1 MENFVKNKFAL
12 TEQGAKDLV
21 KASFVSFLI
30 YAINMVPSIL
40 LMIFIDEL
48 VLGNIKSNEFYIGFS
63 IIVLV
68 IMYLL
73 LSIEYDFLYNAT
85 YKESANLRIDI
96 AQRLSRL
103 PLAYFSKHDLSDL
116 SQTIMS
122 DVEAIEHAMS
132 HAIPKVLGFYIFFPL
147 VSLML
152 IWGNLKL
159 AFAVIL
165 PVILSFLL
173 MYISK
178 KTQLNEIKKH
188 YLKLRGNSESFQE
201 TIEMGQDIKSFGLAE
216 KFKRNLYKKM
226 ERSCN

>member
-1 MENFVKNKFAL
+1 
-12 TEQGAKDLV
+12 
-21 KASFVSFLI
+21 
-30 YAINMVPSIL
+30 MVPSIL

-122 DVEAIEHAMS
+122 DVEAIACDES
-132 HAIPKVLGFYIFFPL
+132 CYTKSIRILYIFSFSIINVNL
-147 VSLML
+147 
-152 IWGNLKL
+152 GNLKL

-188 YLKLRGNSESFQE
+188 YLKLREIQN
-201 TIEMGQDIKSFGLAE
+201 L
-216 KFKRNLYKKM
+216 FKKPLKWDRILKALV
-226 ERSCN
+226 